1 MRFCGP
7 YGPNFELFLTL
18 SSKLKNKLTMDSLS
32 MEKAMMNNMVDKTG
46 RPIDDWLMIVSKQKF
61 NKHNEIVHFL
71 KKDYSMTHGYAN
83 LIARKS
89 KKN

>member
-1 MRFCGP
+1 MI
-7 YGPNFELFLTL
+7 
-18 SSKLKNKLTMDSLS
+18 K
-32 MEKAMMNNMVDKTG
+32 NMVDKTG
-46 RPIDDWLMIVSKQKF
+46 RSIDDWLMIVSKQNF

-89 KKN
+89 KKK